1 MKRISLVLLPLLLI
15 GCDGMVKK
23 ADNALPIR
31 QEEYR
36 PVGEY
41 VYIQEGLFTVEVHTD
56 LHCYKIGD
64 YSNPDRVKVSDFNHT
79 HIDSC
84 GHKRTHEYCR
94 YCVSDE
100 QYEWLVARDTVK

>member
-1 MKRISLVLLPLLLI
+1 MKRIALALLPLLLI

-23 ADNALPIR
+23 ADNTLPIQ

-41 VYIQEGLFTVEVHTD
+41 VYIQGGFSREVHTN
-56 LHCYKIGD
+56 LYCPQIGN
-64 YSNPDRVKVSDFNHT
+64 YSNPDRVKVNDFNHT
-79 HIDSC
+79 YIDSYNNKC
-84 GHKRTHEYCR
+84 THEYCR

-100 QYEWLVARDTVK
+100 QYEWLVALDTIQ

>member
-1 MKRISLVLLPLLLI
+1 MKRIALALLPLLLI

-36 PVGEY
+36 PVGDY
-41 VYIQEGLFTVEVHTD
+41 VYIQEGFSREVHTD
-56 LHCYKIGD
+56 LYCHQIGN
-64 YSNPDRVKVSDFNHT
+64 YSNPDRIKVSDFNHT
-79 HIDSC
+79 YIDSC
-84 GHKRTHEYCR
+84 GNKHIHEYCR
-94 YCVSDE
+94 FCVCDE